1 MKEFCFW
8 LGMLAC
14 MIGLFMCNQYAG
26 YKQAEKNILKSC
38 VTNDSFE
45 IEGIKFACIKCPKRN
60 NNDKK

>member
-38 VTNDSFE
+38 VTNDSF
-45 IEGIKFACIKCPKRN
+45 
-60 NNDKK
+60 